1 MAIYEY
7 KGLDRTGKE
16 VKASLNSEGINQAK
30 TKIKSMGIM
39 LIDIKEK
46 KSGASK
52 DKSSFSFGGSI
63 KVEEL
68 ALFTRQLATLAK
80 AKIQIVEALG
90 ALMDQTDHPKL
101 KVILSEIRGKVNEGT
116 SLAKAFGDYPKVFDN
131 VYVNM
136 VEAGE
141 QSGNLEIVLLR
152 LADFTE
158 AQTKLK
164 NQIKGA
170 ITYPVIMVIIGM
182 LMFGII
188 FTVVIPKI
196 TKIFETMDK
205 ALPWTTQLCIW
216 ISDFLLNYWYMVIIG
231 MFASYYFF
239 MKYINTPKGKA
250 WWHRTLL
257 RMPIIGELTTMINVS
272 RFCSTLATLMGS
284 GVPIL
289 TAMSIVKN
297 IIANVHMARAVDE
310 AKVLVKEGGSMATP
324 LKASGYYPTMV
335 THMITLGEKSGEL
348 EPMLKIVSDNYED
361 QVNNKLSG
369 LTSVLEPIM
378 MVGMGLAVGFI
389 VFSVVI
395 PMMELNSFNR

>member
-1 MAIYEY
+1 MAIFEY
-7 KGLDRTGKE
+7 KGLDRTGRE
-16 VKASLNSEGINQAK
+16 VKASINCEGINQAK
-30 TKIKSMGIM
+30 SKVKSLGIM

-80 AKIQIVEALG
+80 AKIQIVEALA
-90 ALMDQTDHPKL
+90 ALMDQTDHPRL

-170 ITYPVIMVIIGM
+170 ITYPIIMVIIGAI
-182 LMFGII
+182 MFGVI

-205 ALPWTTQLCIW
+205 ALPLPTQICIW
-216 ISDFLLNYWYMVIIG
+216 ISDFLLHYWWAVIIG
-231 MFASYYFF
+231 AFASYYFF
-239 MKYINTPKGKA
+239 IKYIHSPKGKSS
-250 WWHRTLL
+250 WHKLLL
-257 RMPIIGELTTMINVS
+257 RLPIVGELTMMINVS
-272 RFCSTLATLMGS
+272 RFCSTLATLMSS

-289 TAMSIVKN
+289 TAMTIVKN
-297 IIANVHMARAVDE
+297 IIANVHMAKAVDE
-310 AKVLVKEGGSMATP
+310 ARVLIKEGGSMATP

-361 QVNNKLSG
+361 QVNNKLNG
-369 LTSVLEPIM
+369 LTAVLEPIM

-395 PMMELNSFNR
+395 PMMELNSMNH

>member
-16 VKASLNSEGINQAK
+16 VKASVNSEGINQAK
-30 TKIKSMGIM
+30 AKIKSMGVM

-80 AKIQIVEALG
+80 AKIQIVEALS
-90 ALMDQTDHPKL
+90 ALMDQTDHPRL

-170 ITYPVIMVIIGM
+170 ITYPVIMVVIGM
-182 LMFGII
+182 IMFGII

-196 TKIFETMDK
+196 TKIFATMDK

-216 ISDFLLNYWYMVIIG
+216 ISDFLLNYWYAVIIG
-231 MFASYYFF
+231 MFATYYFF
-239 MKYINTPKGKA
+239 MKYISTPKGKS
-250 WWHRTLL
+250 WWHRLL
-257 RMPIIGELTTMINVS
+257 LKMPIIGELTTMINVS

-297 IIANVHMARAVDE
+297 IIANVHMAKAVDE
-310 AKVLVKEGGSMATP
+310 AKVLIKEGGSMATP

>member
-1 MAIYEY
+1 
-7 KGLDRTGKE
+7 
-16 VKASLNSEGINQAK
+16 
-30 TKIKSMGIM
+30 
-39 LIDIKEK
+39 
-46 KSGASK
+46 
-52 DKSSFSFGGSI
+52 
-63 KVEEL
+63 
-68 ALFTRQLATLAK
+68 
-80 AKIQIVEALG
+80 
-90 ALMDQTDHPKL
+90 MDQTDHPKL

-239 MKYINTPKGKA
+239 MKYNTPKGKA